1 MDGDVSE
8 PRMEFETRNETNKAN
23 LTSESY
29 PRRCEAT
36 KAVAKKV
43 QKRFWG
49 FRRRT
54 RCDALP
60 TELWSLA
67 GSKWRVSSICTR
79 YVKIVRC
86 VYDTDKSYILCTVDR
101 EQVKAILA
109 VMKQLKL
116 NLHWSTTQGVGEG
129 SYTGGDHTQGGGGA
143 ICAFST
149 MRIPD

>member
-1 MDGDVSE
+1 M
-8 PRMEFETRNETNKAN
+8 
-23 LTSESY
+23 
-29 PRRCEAT
+29 
-36 KAVAKKV
+36 
-43 QKRFWG
+43 
-49 FRRRT
+49 
-54 RCDALP
+54 
-60 TELWSLA
+60 
-67 GSKWRVSSICTR
+67 SSICTR

-116 NLHWSTTQGVGEG
+116 NLHYLSQAGSQDYTRNYVNVFLHSAIISTKAGSDVGEG